1 MGTMRIKI
9 TGTGM
14 AFTWEGDDDAIRNVM
29 EATQR
34 MAAAGDSTP
43 ETYAQSV
50 LKNLPA
56 LAEEKDETVQQH
68 LMMAILYLVL
78 MIPADGC
85 PGRVGDY
92 AADEDINAV
101 ITTKDQGYTVRLDGV
116 YTGEHSIQ

>member
-56 LAEEKDETVQQH
+56 LAKEKDEIVQQH
-68 LMMAILYLVL
+68 VMMAILYLVL
-78 MIPADGC
+78 MVPADKS
-85 PGRVGDY
+85 GRL
-92 AADEDINAV
+92 AV
-101 ITTKDQGYTVRLDGV
+101 LVIMPQTRTSTP
-116 YTGEHSIQ
+116 